1 MSAAIEARIR
11 EIHNLFE
18 AQDIEL
24 AFRRTLDSVMDSDD
38 MTLYQEA
45 IDLTQWKYEHPDER
59 TETILRAKALLEKTA
74 RSGISLSEPN
84 TAVITADQII
94 KRYGNSGFSL
104 GPISLSINKGQ
115 VYGLVGENGNGKT
128 TLLRMI
134 ARELSLDSG
143 SIDYRFKVPAH
154 DDYSL
159 RTRLIYIPQRTEK
172 WYGSLKDNLRFV
184 LASYGT
190 PAAEIEPRMMLII
203 CRLGLWKYQNL
214 QWYQLSSGYK
224 MRFELARTLLRQP
237 EVLLLDEPLANLDV
251 VSQQII
257 LEDLKYICNSLR
269 RPIAMILSS
278 QQLYEV
284 EKVSDRVIFLKDGKY
299 NEHQQS
305 HGDAR
310 PEYLLAEIDTTMGRA
325 ELEEM
330 LQPIG
335 LQALKFNG
343 GVYIAQFNTDTS
355 FADVLRTLGDNKAE
369 IVYIRNIS
377 NSSRRFFIS

>member
-1 MSAAIEARIR
+1 MSTPYVARIC
-11 EIHNLFE
+11 EIHALFE

-24 AFRRTLDSVMDSDD
+24 AFRRTLDCVMDTDN
-38 MTLYQEA
+38 MALYQQA
-45 IDLTQWKYEHPDER
+45 IDLTSWKFAHP
-59 TETILRAKALLEKTA
+59 TEKEELITRAKALLDQTTQD
-74 RSGISLSEPN
+74 SSEPDIKGS
-84 TAVITADQII
+84 AVITANQII
-94 KRYGNSGFSL
+94 KKYGGSGFSL
-104 GPISLSINKGQ
+104 GPITLSINKGQ

-128 TLLRMI
+128 TLLRML
-134 ARELSLDSG
+134 AKELSLDAG
-143 SIDYRFKVPAH
+143 SVVYGFKASAT

-190 PAAEIEPRMMLII
+190 PASEIEPRMMLMI

-257 LEDLKYICNSLR
+257 LEDLKAICNSLK

-299 NEHQQS
+299 NEDQQS
-305 HGDAR
+305 HAEVQPDF
-310 PEYLLAEIDTTMGRA
+310 LLVELDTTVARE
-325 ELEEM
+325 ELEQT
-330 LQPIG
+330 LKSIG
-335 LQALKFNG
+335 LQVLKFNG
-343 GVYIAQFNTDTS
+343 GVYIAQFESTTS
-355 FADVLRTLGDNKAE
+355 FADVLRILGEGNVDL
-369 IVYIRNIS
+369 VYIRNIS
-377 NSSRRFFIS
+377 KSSRRFFLV